1 MLYLDNIDVSKFFSL
16 HCINFVISKWQV
28 VEHQCDNHVDESV
41 ALLTNDIQ
49 VTNNDNNDDET
60 MVDGHMVQ
68 MVNDVYQYFNKNL
81 DVNCDNGQATS
92 IDEMND
98 IDHYQKLIEDV
109 RTLLYQGCT
118 SFTKISSTMKL
129 YNLKVKNGWSNTS
142 LT

>member
-1 MLYLDNIDVSKFFSL
+1 
-16 HCINFVISKWQV
+16 
-28 VEHQCDNHVDESV
+28 
-41 ALLTNDIQ
+41 
-49 VTNNDNNDDET
+49 

-129 YNLKVKNGWSNTS
+129 YNLKVKNG
-142 LT
+142 